1 MAWGG
6 PAHVLLS
13 YWVCILFSVHKTNA
27 VLSGSE
33 SLFRRPLNPP
43 SRMNEEKLAD
53 AQRLDLPGCQ
63 AETKGKRK
71 GRPDERA
78 DAKRTGDKRE
88 RGQIDL

>member
-1 MAWGG
+1 
-6 PAHVLLS
+6 
-13 YWVCILFSVHKTNA
+13 
-27 VLSGSE
+27 
-33 SLFRRPLNPP
+33 
-43 SRMNEEKLAD
+43 MNEEKLAD